1 MVRQNFV
8 VALALLA
15 LYVPMAQA
23 AELKVLSA
31 GAVEPALVG
40 LADAFRRDS
49 GHQVELSFA
58 TAPALRRK
66 VTAGE
71 SADILIAPPAVI
83 EDFVKDGK
91 VVAEGRAAIGRVGVG
106 VAVRADAPVPDVS
119 TPEALKR
126 AVLGADSLV
135 YNEASTGIYFAR
147 LLERLGIGG
156 EVTGKTTRYPDGA
169 SVLEHL
175 RKGKGNEIGV
185 GAITEIIVYTKKGLK
200 LVGPLPAEI
209 QNYTTYTAGLMV
221 GAKSAEVGRAFI
233 RFLTSPPAK
242 AAFAAAGID

>member
-1 MVRQNFV
+1 MVRQNFL
-8 VALALLA
+8 VALALVA
-15 LYVPMAQA
+15 LYVPMAHA

-106 VAVRADAPVPDVS
+106 LAVRAGAPVPDVS

-147 LLERLGIGG
+147 LLERLGIAG

-221 GAKSAEVGRAFI
+221 GARSPEAARAFI